1 MGRLLFMVA
10 FACVAYRIYTETA
23 GSARHVPQDDGEA
36 LRKQSAAL
44 GVDRLADGM
53 EPTGNPAGRVT
64 SRPDCSLIR
73 LPAG

>member
-10 FACVAYRIYTETA
+10 LACVAYRIYTETA
-23 GSARHVPQDDGEA
+23 GSARHVPQDDDEA
-36 LRKQSAAL
+36 LRKPVSLTEWKPA
-44 GVDRLADGM
+44 
-53 EPTGNPAGRVT
+53 GNPAGRVI